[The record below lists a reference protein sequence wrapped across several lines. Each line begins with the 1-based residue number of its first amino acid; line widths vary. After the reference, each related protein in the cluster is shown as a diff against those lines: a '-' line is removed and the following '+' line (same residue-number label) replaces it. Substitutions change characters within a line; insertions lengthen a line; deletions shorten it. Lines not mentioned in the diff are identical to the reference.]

1 LELGAHGHGI
11 PDRCPRAPPCPSSPG
26 SPPGKR
32 PAAGGLLGIFLALV
46 GAAVALAW
54 AIAREPVTH
63 YQGVGIGVAL
73 TGAVFLTGA
82 A

>member
-1 LELGAHGHGI
+1 
-11 PDRCPRAPPCPSSPG
+11 
-26 SPPGKR
+26 
-32 PAAGGLLGIFLALV
+32 
-46 GAAVALAW
+46 VALAW
-54 AIAREPVTH
+54 AITREPVTH

>member
-1 LELGAHGHGI
+1 VLATL
-11 PDRCPRAPPCPSSPG
+11 SP
-26 SPPGKR
+26 
-32 PAAGGLLGIFLALV
+32 V
-46 GAAVALAW
+46 MTVALAW
-54 AIAREPVTH
+54 AIAREPVTQ